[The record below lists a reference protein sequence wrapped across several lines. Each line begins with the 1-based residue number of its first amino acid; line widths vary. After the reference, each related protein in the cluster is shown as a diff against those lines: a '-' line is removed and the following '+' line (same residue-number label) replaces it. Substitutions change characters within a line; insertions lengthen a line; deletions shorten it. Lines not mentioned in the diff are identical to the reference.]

1 MTDTELRFET
11 STSDTAAGWNRDA
24 IMRIPVKLQVVFGSA
39 SMPVSQL
46 MKLGRGGVVALDR
59 RVGDP
64 VEIVVNGRVVARG
77 DIVVVDEATSRLGVS
92 LTEIVGANGRA
103 DSSTGDA

>member
-1 MTDTELRFET
+1 MTDTELRSDM
-11 STSDTAAGWNRDA
+11 STDDGSASWNRDA
-24 IMRIPVKLQVVFGSA
+24 IMRIPVKLQVVFGQA

-46 MKLGRGGVVALDR
+46 MKLGRGAVVTLDR

-64 VEIVVNGRVVARG
+64 VDIVVNGKVVARG

-92 LTEIVGANGRA
+92 LTEIVGAG
-103 DSSTGDA
+103 STAGAA